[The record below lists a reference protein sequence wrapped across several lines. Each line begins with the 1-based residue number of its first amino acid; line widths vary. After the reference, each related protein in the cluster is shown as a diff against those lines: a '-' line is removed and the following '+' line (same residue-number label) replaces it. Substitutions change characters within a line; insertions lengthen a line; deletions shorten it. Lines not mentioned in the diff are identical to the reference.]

1 MKMCVVLFTLWAV
14 VSIRSVWG
22 DCKADLK
29 NHHVIL
35 TIPGDNVGH
44 CSGVLLSKDWII
56 SAAQCKEKN
65 LEVII
70 DHSPQKTG
78 DRRKIQKTE
87 IFKNSKGEHDIML
100 LKIDKEAP
108 ATLPRVALPDL
119 KTCKAPANQ
128 AAVQFF
134 AWTGASFNFTLNR
147 VVPEKLQCGSV
158 KVADCGSSSRYKDDE
173 EMKVYGHQSL
183 LCTKHPSDACDL
195 FSGAALVS
203 AGKLHGVLVNSDIYC
218 ENSLEFINICDG
230 EYRKWILDTTRL

>member
-1 MKMCVVLFTLWAV
+1 LV
-14 VSIRSVWG
+14 
-22 DCKADLK
+22 
-29 NHHVIL
+29 L

-70 DHSPQKTG
+70 GRSPPKTG

-134 AWTGASFNFTLNR
+134 AWTGASFNFTL
-147 VVPEKLQCGSV
+147 S
-158 KVADCGSSSRYKDDE
+158 
-173 EMKVYGHQSL
+173 
-183 LCTKHPSDACDL
+183 
-195 FSGAALVS
+195 AALVS